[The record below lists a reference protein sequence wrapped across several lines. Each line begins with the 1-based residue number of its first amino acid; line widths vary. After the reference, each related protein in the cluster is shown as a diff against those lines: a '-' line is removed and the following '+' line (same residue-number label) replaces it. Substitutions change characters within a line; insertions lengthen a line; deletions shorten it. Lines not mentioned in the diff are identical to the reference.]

1 MMKLYLKKIFIKNFR
16 VFGNQ
21 GIEVIFD
28 KGVNAI
34 IGENNSG
41 KSALIDAIRIA
52 FSAVPYSRDIYFTK
66 SDFHINS
73 KGEREKTAQFDIYLD
88 EVPNF
93 LIEIWN
99 PESPTTGEFHLRFY
113 TTITPGGIEKV
124 KYKAWGGKTEG
135 NPLSPET
142 FDAMNIAFLGALR
155 DAENEMR
162 PSRSSK
168 LANLLST
175 ITTDEAVKNE
185 LVDELLKAN
194 KAILA
199 KEPIKKTKEIINSNL
214 LEIEQELLHQQI
226 DIGLVDPKFESI
238 ASSLRSW
245 IVPRWFFVGEDY
257 PHYVAL
263 LDICSAQPL
272 SKLMRNTDGGIYL
285 DINSFLQS
293 GIDIS
298 EDISLSLLS
307 LMRYSFELH
316 QNGLGY
322 NNLLFMS
329 AVLGDMSLNK
339 SGIHLNLFTIEEPE
353 AHLHPQLQE
362 LIHSFF
368 DRKHRNSSSEI
379 QVIYTSHSPTLVSRI
394 GINSINLLFED
405 RYNIRCYPLASAN
418 LEETDQNYLEKF
430 LDVTK
435 SQMFFAK
442 GILFVEGICE
452 AILLPEMAKMLN
464 RSFDNFAVE
473 MVNIGGTSFRPFAKI
488 LTLPDE
494 GKCFAKA
501 AIITDDDR
509 CTDKND
515 QTTYIRKDLDFDD
528 NLTGI
533 HEKIQRGN
541 PSARFNKIREL
552 CTDINVELCG
562 AIKTLEYELALQ
574 SNNVPYLLDAINI
587 VFPDVGV
594 RLRELVDA
602 EAMLENK
609 ALRIWLFI
617 RARNSSKG
625 EIAQS
630 LCRLLQKQIE
640 DIQNGV
646 EVENPFVVPS
656 YIARAIYAVTEPEG

>member
-1 MMKLYLKKIFIKNFR
+1 MKIYLNKICIKNFR
-16 VFGNQ
+16 CFDDQ
-21 GIEVIFD
+21 GIEVIFN

-52 FSAVPYSRDIYFTK
+52 FSTVSYSKDIYFTK
-66 SDFHINS
+66 SDFYTNS
-73 KGEREKTAQFDIYLD
+73 KGERAKAAQFDIYLE
-88 EVPNF
+88 EVPTF
-93 LIEIWN
+93 LIEVWN

-113 TTITPGGIEKV
+113 TMMTPGGVEKV

-135 NPLSPET
+135 NPLSSET
-142 FDAMNIAFLGALR
+142 FDAINVAFLGALR

-175 ITTDEAVKNE
+175 ITTDEAAKIE
-185 LVDELLKAN
+185 LVGELLKAN
-194 KAILA
+194 KAILS

-214 LEIEQELLHQQI
+214 LEIEQQLLHQQI
-226 DIGLVDPKFESI
+226 DIGLVDPKFDSI

-257 PHYVAL
+257 PHYATL
-263 LDICSAQPL
+263 LEICTVQSL
-272 SKLMRNTDGGIYL
+272 SKLVRNTDGGIYL
-285 DINSFLQS
+285 DINSVLHS
-293 GIDIS
+293 GANIS
-298 EDISLSLLS
+298 EEISLSLVS
-307 LMRYSFELH
+307 LMRHSFELY

-368 DRKHRNSSSEI
+368 ERKHRNSSSSI

-394 GINSINLLFED
+394 SINSTNLLFED
-405 RYNIRCYPLASAN
+405 AHTIRCYPLSSAN
-418 LEETDQNYLEKF
+418 LEEIDQAYLERY

-442 GILFVEGICE
+442 GILFAEGICE
-452 AILLPEMAKMLN
+452 AILLPEMAKILN
-464 RSFDNFAVE
+464 RPFDKFSVE
-473 MVNIGGTSFRPFAKI
+473 MVNVDGTSFRPFAKI
-488 LTLPDE
+488 LTLPAG

-501 AIITDDDR
+501 AILTDDDR
-509 CTDKND
+509 CTDKDD
-515 QTTYIRKDLDFDD
+515 QTTYIEKDLDFDD
-528 NLTGI
+528 DLTGI
-533 HEKIQRGN
+533 FEKIQSGR
-541 PSARFNKIREL
+541 PSARFKNISEL
-552 CTDINVELCG
+552 CASINVELCG
-562 AIKTLEYELALQ
+562 ATKTLEFELALQ
-574 SNNVPYLLDAINI
+574 PNNVPYLLDAINSE
-587 VFPDVGV
+587 FPQVGV
-594 RLRELVDA
+594 KLKTLVDA
-602 EAMLENK
+602 ETTLENK

-617 RARNSSKG
+617 RARNNSKG
-625 EIAQS
+625 QVAQS
-630 LCRLLQKQIE
+630 LCRALQKQSE

-646 EVENPFVVPS
+646 KIEKPFIVPL
-656 YIARAIYAVTEPEG
+656 YIAKAIYAVTEPEG